1 MNDHPDTVER
11 LEARLAQPS
20 ARLVADMRGVEGDI
34 MLLGAGGK
42 MGPTLAML
50 ARNALDEAGNTA
62 DVIAVSR
69 FSDTAVERRLTDA
82 GVKTVGADLLDDE
95 QLRALPD
102 VANVIH
108 MAAMKFGAT
117 GQEPRTWAMNTY
129 LPGRVAERFKDS
141 RIVAFSTGNVYPL
154 TPLASGAPSE
164 DDPTGPIGEYAQS
177 CLGRERMFQYFSQ
190 LHGTPVALL
199 RLNYAIELRYG
210 VLVDIA
216 LAVHEQRPLDL
227 SMGHV
232 NVIWQGDANEI
243 ALRALLH
250 CSTPPTVFNVTGPE
264 TASVRSLA
272 VRLGTR
278 MGIEPRF
285 EGEESTSA
293 LLNDASRSHALF
305 GYPSVALDTLLD
317 WVAAW
322 VAGGGETAGKPTK
335 FQVRTGAF

>member
-1 MNDHPDTVER
+1 MSEHPDTVER
-11 LEARLAQPS
+11 LEARLSQPS
-20 ARLVADMRGVEGDI
+20 ARLIADMQRVEGDI

-50 ARNALDEAGNTA
+50 ARNALDAAGSSSA
-62 DVIAVSR
+62 VIAVSR
-69 FSDTAVERRLTDA
+69 FSDAAVERRLTDA
-82 GVKTVGADLLDDE
+82 GVKTVSADLLDDE
-95 QLRALPD
+95 QLRALPRA
-102 VANVIH
+102 ANVIH

-154 TPLASGAPSE
+154 TPLAAGAPSE

-177 CLGRERMFQYFSQ
+177 CLGRERIFQHFSEV
-190 LHGTPVALL
+190 HGTPVALL

-250 CSTPPTVFNVTGPE
+250 CSTPPTVLNVTGPE

-272 VRLGTR
+272 VRLGKR
-278 MGIEPRF
+278 MGVEPRF
-285 EGEESTSA
+285 VGEEASSA

-305 GYPSVALDTLLD
+305 GYPSVPLDTLLD

-322 VAGGGETAGKPTK
+322 VAAGGETSGKPTK